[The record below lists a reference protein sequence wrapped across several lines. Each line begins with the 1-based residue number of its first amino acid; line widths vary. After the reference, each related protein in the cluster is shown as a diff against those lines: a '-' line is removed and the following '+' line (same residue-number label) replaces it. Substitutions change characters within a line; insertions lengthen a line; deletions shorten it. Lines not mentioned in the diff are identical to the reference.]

1 MFEST
6 GEPVTYKANC
16 HCGRVKFT
24 VALPDIRNN
33 KVLSCNCSICTKNG
47 YLLVYP
53 KVENVKFISGEDE
66 LKSYRFGTATKPH
79 KFCPECG
86 TSILIDFSET
96 EHPMSRAVT
105 AVNARTFVDI
115 EDIMADLNLHRING
129 KDKMLPP
136 YKVPEF

>member
-1 MFEST
+1 MFDTT

-53 KVENVKFISGEDE
+53 KVEDVKFISGQDE

-105 AVNARTFVDI
+105 AVNVS
-115 EDIMADLNLHRING
+115 EKKKG
-129 KDKMLPP
+129 KKGKKKREKRKKKKREPCE
-136 YKVPEF
+136 V